1 MIRRIFDV
9 LLNVLW
15 FVIIRKN
22 IRLYDCIILEKV
34 FIFGLYYLVYGNSY
48 ESIGLNFNVGRL
60 IVLEVV

>member
-34 FIFGLYYLVYGNSY
+34 FIFGLYRLVYGNSY